1 MNGAEAR
8 AYLLTLPG
16 AREDFPFGP
25 EVAVMKV
32 GGRMFAT
39 LARGPVPRSH
49 ASDTA
54 RRDREKPSVRGS
66 EASGYQM
73 NLKCDPDEAEML
85 RDLFHAVIPGYHMNK
100 RHWNTV
106 LLDGSIP
113 RGEIERMI
121 DNSYDLVIAGLAAR
135 ERRAL
140 ALQTGRAG

>member
-8 AYLLTLPG
+8 AYLLSQPG

-25 EVAVMKV
+25 DIAVMKV

-39 LARGPVPRSH
+39 LASGR
-49 ASDTA
+49 
-54 RRDREKPSVRGS
+54 VRGAG
-66 EASGYQM
+66 ASGTGRGADKKPTGRGTEVSSYQM

-85 RDLFHAVIPGYHMNK
+85 RDLFPAVMPGYHMNK

-121 DNSYDLVIAGLAAR
+121 DNSHALVVAGLTRRMRQALGLEAAR
-135 ERRAL
+135 
-140 ALQTGRAG
+140 